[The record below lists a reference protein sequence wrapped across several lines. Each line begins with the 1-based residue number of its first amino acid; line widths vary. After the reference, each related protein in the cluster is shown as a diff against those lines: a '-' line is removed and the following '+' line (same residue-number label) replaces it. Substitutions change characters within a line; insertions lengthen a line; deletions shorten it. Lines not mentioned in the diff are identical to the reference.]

1 MATKNKVLPQEPQ
14 VPEVNETENPVEEI
28 VTGGEFKD
36 VVKRLTEKYGKPKK
50 VTIKNVNFEH
60 LDTYC
65 RVSLTLRQNL
75 PAYVNKGGDEFVK
88 DEHNVIFSSTYAVA
102 GMLKETD
109 DYAWIGNIIIAK
121 PEIINLIF
129 SAATIGVIQQ
139 EVEANEE
146 YVNPFST
153 DGTITTKEY
162 PWIVNHIVSIE
173 LSKVGEKVAD
183 RLMDK
188 ILDC

>member
-1 MATKNKVLPQEPQ
+1 MGKEKEVLPQEPQ

-50 VTIKNVNFEH
+50 VTVKNVNFEH

-65 RVSLTLRQNL
+65 RVSFTLRQNL

-102 GMLKETD
+102 GVMKETD
-109 DYAWIGNIIIAK
+109 DYAFTGNIIVGK
-121 PEIINLIF
+121 PDVMNLIF
-129 SAATIGVIQQ
+129 SAATLSIIQQ
-139 EVEANEE
+139 EVAANEE
-146 YVNPFST
+146 YVNPFSK
-153 DGTITTKEY
+153 DGEPTKKDY
-162 PWIVNHIVSIE
+162 PWIVNHIVDVE
-173 LSKVGEKVAD
+173 LSKVGLKVVD
-183 RLMDK
+183 RLIDK
-188 ILDC
+188 ILEY